1 MTSISDTL
9 NVPLA
14 DATLLNARRY
24 GLTEKHLSQ
33 FAELMNS
40 VRKQAPDVP
49 DDATKDGSKTS
60 ATDLIRNYLKQRM
73 TDRMSASMKDE
84 RYLGAFSPDAMAN
97 PQDLILDM
105 GGALNIGGTPR
116 KQSNDLSGLLNMH
129 FDLYT
134 LQMFS

>member
-9 NVPLA
+9 NVPVTVPAA

-33 FAELMNS
+33 FAELMNG
-40 VRKQAPDVP
+40 VKKQTPDVP
-49 DDATKDGSKTS
+49 DDATKDSSEIS
-60 ATDLIRNYLKQRM
+60 ATDLIRDYIKQRM
-73 TDRMSASMKDE
+73 TDRLSASMSDE
-84 RYLGAFSPDAMAN
+84 RYLGAFSPDALAN

-105 GGALNIGGTPR
+105 VGNSKPR
-116 KQSNDLSGLLNMH
+116 NQSSDLSGLLNMH
-129 FDLYT
+129 FDLHT